1 MNSNS
6 DKGYIELSS
15 GNDLKIRI
23 VVRCTDHEQRLLL
36 FVVSHG
42 KTRSRARII

>member
-36 FVVSHG
+36 FVVSHKG
-42 KTRSRARII
+42 RRDRARV